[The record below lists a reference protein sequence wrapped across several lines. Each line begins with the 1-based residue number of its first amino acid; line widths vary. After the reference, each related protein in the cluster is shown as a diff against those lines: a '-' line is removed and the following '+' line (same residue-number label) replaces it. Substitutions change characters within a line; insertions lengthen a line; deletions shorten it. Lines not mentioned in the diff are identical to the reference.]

1 MILLNVAY
9 IIWVTVEN
17 FLKKRRLKALEAR
30 KKAYE
35 EEVELN
41 KQAKKADLEAQE
53 RDKKA
58 NIAKPTMPAIQEED
72 ESKLSEFSKRDKK
85 DGEKFAINEAAPL
98 IEVKAKSESSI
109 DSDRIEMILKKYE
122 DD

>member
-1 MILLNVAY
+1 M
-9 IIWVTVEN
+9 TVEN

-41 KQAKKADLEAQE
+41 KQAEKADLEAQE

-72 ESKLSEFSKRDKK
+72 ESKLSEFSNRGKK
-85 DGEKFAINEAAPL
+85 DGNKLAINEAAPL